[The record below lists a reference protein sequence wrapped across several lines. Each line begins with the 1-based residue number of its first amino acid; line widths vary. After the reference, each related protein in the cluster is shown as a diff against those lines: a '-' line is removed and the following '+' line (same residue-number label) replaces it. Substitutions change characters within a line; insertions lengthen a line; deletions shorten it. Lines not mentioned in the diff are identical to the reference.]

1 MEKEKFA
8 KVFASVPEE
17 IEEERQIVGT
27 AGRRLLSD
35 LCFLLKLRSDF
46 VLLNFSHHNYVF

>member
-35 LCFLLKLRSDF
+35 LCFYFSF
-46 VLLNFSHHNYVF
+46 EFSHHNYVL